1 MIIILN
7 IYGVIVSKDVTKKP
21 FEYPSI
27 TVNGDVNFVIF
38 RDLLKALVEV
48 LHVTD
53 KYRARELKV
62 SLLILIVVN
71 HMYHYSVSYVQL
83 TQSLKD

>member
-1 MIIILN
+1 MN

-83 TQSLKD
+83 T